1 VSGPREG
8 TRAGITWR
16 HAVLA
21 VGCVLCAS
29 VAARADWLAPDA
41 SFRDA
46 QMQLRYATRDTVGH
60 SDDVG
65 RIDTLA
71 VALLRLGR
79 IPEARTLFQRTL
91 AAKPG
96 DPAACAAL
104 GKLAL
109 WADHLAQA
117 ESLLVLAGDVEQS
130 RADLYCTRL
139 RRAEWN
145 EAAQMCEELND
156 DGRKPLLE
164 RLAEG
169 PAMGVEGE
177 RTHLLFERI
186 WPAPLLKVK
195 LNGTLVVMMVDTGTP
210 GLLVDPIAVSE
221 YRVTPLAGQ
230 RLTPWTGTRVAVK
243 NALVQKLEIGDVR
256 FTNVPAGVVSLRKL
270 SLDVNPRALPVIGV
284 IGMDVLRRLAVTFD
298 YPRRRFELAPLPS
311 AAGIAGTRVPFEL
324 WGENELTTWGSINGG
339 RRMAMTL
346 ATGLPEGG
354 VGAPDPVFEELGIK
368 SGGVSRLV
376 KGAGT
381 WLQGR
386 PWAQVSVA
394 SLTLGRAAFDKL
406 PGWSGA
412 MEPVEMWRHG
422 VRRDALLGPGIL
434 RGRRTTIDW
443 AKREL
448 VFED

>member
-1 VSGPREG
+1 
-8 TRAGITWR
+8 
-16 HAVLA
+16 
-21 VGCVLCAS
+21 
-29 VAARADWLAPDA
+29 
-41 SFRDA
+41 
-46 QMQLRYATRDTVGH
+46 MQLRYATRDTAGH
-60 SDDVG
+60 GSDIA
-65 RIDTLA
+65 RLDTLA

-79 IPEARTLFQRTL
+79 VSEARTLFQRTL

-109 WADHLAQA
+109 WADRLGQA
-117 ESLLVLAGDVEQS
+117 ESLLVLAGDVDQS
-130 RADLYCTRL
+130 RADLYATRL

-145 EAAQMCEELND
+145 EAGQLSEELGD

-169 PAMGVEGE
+169 PPMATEGE
-177 RTHLLFERI
+177 KAQLLFERI

-195 LNGTLVVMMVDTGTP
+195 LNGTPVVMMVDTGTP
-210 GLLVDPIAVSE
+210 GLLVDPMAVNQ
-221 YRVTPLAGQ
+221 YRVTQLAGQ
-230 RLTPWTGTRVAVK
+230 RLTPWTGTHVAIR
-243 NALVQKLEIGDVR
+243 NALVQKLEIGGIK

-270 SLDVNPRALPVIGV
+270 SLDVSPQSAPVVGV
-284 IGMDVLRRLAVTFD
+284 IGMDVLRRFAVTFD
-298 YPRRRFELAPLPS
+298 YPRRRFEMAALASGAS
-311 AAGIAGTRVPFEL
+311 ASGTRVPFEL

-354 VGAPDPVFEELGIK
+354 IGAPDPVFEELGIK
-368 SGGVSRLV
+368 SGGVSKLV

-386 PWAQVSVA
+386 PWSQVNVA

-412 MEPVEMWRHG
+412 MEPTEMWRHG

>member
-1 VSGPREG
+1 MSGPREG
-8 TRAGITWR
+8 TRARGGLR
-16 HAVLA
+16 SAALA
-21 VGCVLCAS
+21 VGGVLLAA
-29 VAARADWLAPDA
+29 VAVRADWLTPDA

-60 SDDVG
+60 AADIA
-65 RIDTLA
+65 RLDTLG

-79 IPEARTLFQRTL
+79 VGEARTLFARTL

-109 WADHLAQA
+109 WADRLGEA
-117 ESLLVLAGDVEQS
+117 ESLLTLAGDVEQS
-130 RADLYCTRL
+130 RADLYATRL
-139 RRAEWN
+139 RRGEWN
-145 EAAQMCEELND
+145 EAAQMCEELGD

-169 PAMGVEGE
+169 PSMAARGDGV
-177 RTHLLFERI
+177 RLLFERI
-186 WPAPLLKVK
+186 WPAPLIKVR
-195 LNGTLVVMMVDTGTP
+195 LNGAPVVMMVDTGTP
-210 GLLVDPIAVSE
+210 GLLVDPMAVSQ
-221 YRVTPLAGQ
+221 YHVTPIAGQ
-230 RLTPWTGTRVAVK
+230 RLTAWTGTRVAVK
-243 NALVQKLEIGDVR
+243 NALVAKLEIGGIV
-256 FTNVPAGVVSLRKL
+256 FTNVPAGVVPLRKL
-270 SLDVNPRALPVIGV
+270 SLDVNPQSTAVMGVIGV
-284 IGMDVLRRLAVTFD
+284 DVLRRFAVTFD
-298 YPRRRFELAPLPS
+298 YPRRRFEMAPLAS
-311 AAGIAGTRVPFEL
+311 AAGITGTRVPFEL
-324 WGENELTTWGSINGG
+324 WGENELTAWGSINGG

-354 VGAPDPVFEELGIK
+354 VGAPEPVFEELGIK
-368 SGGVSRLV
+368 SGGVSKLV

-386 PWAQVSVA
+386 AWAQVNVA

>member
-1 VSGPREG
+1 MSVPRE
-8 TRAGITWR
+8 RAR
-16 HAVLA
+16 VPSRLRRVLA
-21 VGCVLCAS
+21 ALACVLGAA
-29 VAARADWLAPDA
+29 VVARADWLAPDA

-46 QMQLRYATRDTVGH
+46 QMQVRYATRDTVGH

-79 IPEARTLFQRTL
+79 VGEARTLFQRTL

-96 DPAACAAL
+96 DPSACAAL

-117 ESLLVLAGDVEQS
+117 ESLLVLAGDVDQA
-130 RADLYCTRL
+130 RADLYATRL
-139 RRAEWN
+139 RRGEWN
-145 EAAQMCEELND
+145 EAAQMSEELED

-177 RTHLLFERI
+177 RAQLLFERI
-186 WPAPLLKVK
+186 WPAPLIKVK

-210 GLLVDPIAVSE
+210 GLLVDLLTVSQE
-221 YRVTPLAGQ
+221 KVSLIGGQ
-230 RLTPWTGTRVAVK
+230 RLTPWTGTHVAVR
-243 NALVQKLEIGDVR
+243 NALVQKLEIGGIR
-256 FTNVPAGVVSLRKL
+256 FTNVPAGMVSLRKL
-270 SLDVNPRALPVIGV
+270 SLGVNPESQPVMGV
-284 IGMDVLRRLAVTFD
+284 IGMDVLRRFAVTFD
-298 YPRRRFELAPLPS
+298 YPRRRFELAPLAS
-311 AAGIAGTRVPFEL
+311 AAGIAGARVPFEL

-386 PWAQVSVA
+386 PWAQVNVA

-412 MEPVEMWRHG
+412 MEPTEMWRHG

-443 AKREL
+443 ANREL
-448 VFED
+448 VFAD

>member
-1 VSGPREG
+1 MSRPREG
-8 TRAGITWR
+8 TRATGR
-16 HAVLA
+16 FRQAALAAGGVLLAAVT
-21 VGCVLCAS
+21 V
-29 VAARADWLAPDA
+29 RADWLTPDA

-60 SDDVG
+60 ADDVA
-65 RIDTLA
+65 RLDTLG

-79 IPEARTLFQRTL
+79 VGEARTLFARTL

-109 WADHLAQA
+109 WADRLGQA
-117 ESLLVLAGDVEQS
+117 ESLLTLAGDVEQS
-130 RADLYCTRL
+130 RADLYATRL

-145 EAAQMCEELND
+145 EAGSMCEELGD

-169 PAMGVEGE
+169 PPMAAQGDAV
-177 RTHLLFERI
+177 RLLFERI
-186 WPAPLLKVK
+186 WPAPLIKVR
-195 LNGTLVVMMVDTGTP
+195 LNGAPVLMMVDTGTP
-210 GLLVDPIAVSE
+210 GLLVDPIAVRQ
-221 YRVTPLAGQ
+221 YHVTPIAGQ
-230 RLTPWTGTRVAVK
+230 RLTPWTGTRVAIK
-243 NALVQKLEIGDVR
+243 NALVAKLEIGGIA
-256 FTNVPAGVVSLRKL
+256 FTNVPAGVLPLRKL
-270 SLDVNPRALPVIGV
+270 SLEVNPQSTAVMGVIGV
-284 IGMDVLRRLAVTFD
+284 DVLRRFAVTFD
-298 YPRRRFELAPLPS
+298 YPRRRFEMAPLAS
-311 AAGIAGTRVPFEL
+311 AAGITGTRVPFEL
-324 WGENELTTWGSINGG
+324 WGENELTAWGSINGG

-354 VGAPDPVFEELGIK
+354 VGAPEPVFEELGIK
-368 SGGVSRLV
+368 SGGVSKLV

-386 PWAQVSVA
+386 AWAQVNVA